1 MTDRPVNARASRDRA
16 GGDRSGRSDAGDL
29 LTLIERLPFVGTAAK
44 ELAHLRALLVDRRA
58 PRILA
63 LGAEGAGK
71 TSLVN
76 ALLGAEVL
84 PALPRDTSA
93 SSEAETATPPADDA
107 VRAEAGESS
116 EPDEGF
122 PAGLPIAHGSWVRM
136 ATRGRQLA
144 WLELRTGAEQSR
156 DTTRLLENAM
166 EEHLPDLVLVVLR
179 AERLDDELVSATRSL
194 KQLFESFAS
203 RDATPRVLAVVV
215 GADELCKPVEFATPP
230 YTTDAMARIER
241 ATLQVK
247 TSLEGARAVP
257 SGVEIGRAIPCAC
270 TIDPA
275 RRWNLG
281 EVADALFTRLPDAT
295 KVEAVRALP
304 VADQHV
310 RDVARKVVLHFASIA
325 VVVGLMPI
333 PFSDAVALL
342 PTQALMVT
350 AVAYVSGQPWDR
362 RAALEWVG
370 SLGVMGGT
378 AVGLRWG
385 AQQLLKLWPG
395 GGTLI
400 SASVAGVGTEALGL
414 SAIKYFV
421 DGPGR
426 RGRRSVTIP

>member
-1 MTDRPVNARASRDRA
+1 MTERASSSPGRTDRH
-16 GGDRSGRSDAGDL
+16 GRTDAGDL
-29 LTLIERLPFVGTAAK
+29 FALIERLPFVGTAAK
-44 ELAHLRALLVDRRA
+44 ELAHLRALLIDRRA

-63 LGAEGAGK
+63 IGARGSGK

-84 PALPRDTSA
+84 PALPQGEPTDPKP
-93 SSEAETATPPADDA
+93 SEGAAEP
-107 VRAEAGESS
+107 VVSGEG
-116 EPDEGF
+116 ED
-122 PAGLPIAHGSWVRM
+122 GLPLGIPIAHGSWVRM

-144 WLELRTGAEQSR
+144 WLELDARKERSR
-156 DTTRLLENAM
+156 ETSRSLENAM
-166 EEHLPDLVLVVLR
+166 EEHAPDLVLVVLH
-179 AERLDDELVSATRSL
+179 AERLEDELPHVAAAL
-194 KQLFESFAS
+194 KELFDLLGS
-203 RDATPRVLAVVV
+203 RGATPRVLVVLNA
-215 GADELCKPVEFATPP
+215 ADALCKPAEFARPP
-230 YTTDAMARIER
+230 YPTDAMDRIDR
-241 ATLQVK
+241 ATLRAK
-247 TSLEGARAVP
+247 TALEAARPLP
-257 SGVEIGRAIPCAC
+257 SGVEIGRAIPCASSP
-270 TIDPA
+270 DPS

-281 EVADALFTRLPDAT
+281 EVADALFTRLPEAT
-295 KVEAVRALP
+295 KVEAARALP
-304 VADQHV
+304 VDDAHV

-350 AVAYVSGQPWDR
+350 AVAYVAGQPWDR
-362 RAALEWVG
+362 RAAMEWVG

-378 AVGLRWG
+378 AVGLRWS

-426 RGRRSVTIP
+426 RGRRAPTIS